1 MKQIYFIITLVSTL
15 TIGIIFL
22 NSGIVFAQNE
32 TSQIED
38 YPLITTSQTHESME
52 TNNPNY
58 CFIAPI
64 LPGGIELMKKW
75 NEENIV
81 NNKEHDVVFMD
92 AGITREQVWIQHM
105 PQQQQQNQDFA
116 IACYE
121 TSDPE
126 QSFKILATS
135 DKPWAVKFR
144 EHLKN
149 AHGLDIAQSPIQ
161 INELIVNW
169 KK

>member
-1 MKQIYFIITLVSTL
+1 MKQIYVIIALLATV
-15 TIGIIFL
+15 TIGILHL
-22 NSGIVFAQNE
+22 NSEIAFAQNE

-38 YPLITTSQTHESME
+38 YPLITSTQIDESME
-52 TNNPNY
+52 TNNTNY

-75 NEENIV
+75 NKENIV
-81 NNKEHDVVFMD
+81 NNREHDAVFMD
-92 AGITREQVWIQHM
+92 AGITREQVWIQHI
-105 PQQQQQNQDFA
+105 PQQQNQDFA

-126 QSFKILATS
+126 QSFKVLATS
-135 DKPWAVKFR
+135 NEPWAAKFR

-149 AHGLDIAQSPIQ
+149 AHGLDIAQTSIKL
-161 INELIVNW
+161 NELLIDW